1 MKQVINCLKE
11 NNPLINKPLRKVSVE
26 EGMEIAKVLFD
37 ILNKRQDGIGLAAN
51 QVGIDAQVAVV
62 NVREPLVLIN
72 PQYEEL
78 GNEIQY
84 YEGCLSFQGK
94 GVNTKRYDSVVIKTE
109 QDESSWYFSGAPNPT
124 DGQSGW
130 EKRERNK
137 NDAELRLLETIC
149 VQHEIDHL
157 RGLTIMD
164 RQIINTIKT
173 QNKIGRND
181 PCHCGSGKKYKKCCG

>member
-1 MKQVINCLKE
+1 MK
-11 NNPLINKPLRKVSVE
+11 
-26 EGMEIAKVLFD
+26 IAKELFD

-157 RGLTIMD
+157 RGLTIID
-164 RQIINTIKT
+164 RQIINTITT